1 MYASVLKDDI
11 HTLINPQHAA
21 VQRQVIVLGVA
32 PLHVGVEAV
41 IGRAALVLI
50 PQTFLRGLLSFTV
63 DLHDAVGAERQ
74 IRVDKDLQ
82 AVRRVLQNIVG
93 TAANDDARAF
103 CGKVCDD
110 LVLPL
115 PQDILVGG
123 AEGSIGKR
131 RSEEPTGGIF
141 SCFFDIV
148 RREAGLL
155 RHFLND
161 LCVIARNTQFFRHLF
176 ADGASAAAKL
186 TADGNDSVFHAFCTP
201 STFNSR

>member
-1 MYASVLKDDI
+1 M
-11 HTLINPQHAA
+11 
-21 VQRQVIVLGVA
+21 
-32 PLHVGVEAV
+32 
-41 IGRAALVLI
+41 
-50 PQTFLRGLLSFTV
+50 
-63 DLHDAVGAERQ
+63 
-74 IRVDKDLQ
+74 DKDLE
-82 AVRRVLQNIVG
+82 ALGPVLQNVVRA
-93 TAANDDARAF
+93 TAHDDAGPF

-123 AEGSIGKR
+123 AEHPVRESVREETAGSVLSRLLHI
-131 RSEEPTGGIF
+131 I
-141 SCFFDIV
+141 

-161 LCVIARNTQFFRHLF
+161 LRIIAGDAQFFRHLF

-186 TADGNDSVFHAFCTP
+186 AADGDNSVFHTFCTP